1 MSPAPAG
8 LLAPLFG
15 MVLLAGCGHN
25 SPPPPPQAPDVSVSQ
40 PLERGVTEYV
50 EFTGRTDAPYY
61 VEVRARVKGYLVKV
75 NFHDGQPVRKGEVL
89 YEIDPRPYAA
99 SLGEAQG
106 EKEKAEGQKQLADIQ
121 VERYARLVPKGAASA
136 QDLDEWRGK
145 QAAAAGSVAAAKA
158 QVDSAKLNLDFCTI
172 SSPIDGQI
180 GRTYYQIGNLVNP
193 DTMTLTTIAS
203 IDPMYTYFSV
213 DEPTLLRILKLMREG
228 EIKTIRK
235 GEMPVEM
242 GLADDVER
250 KFPLRGTVD
259 FVNNQVDK
267 QTATITVRGTFPNP
281 YDLKAGKPPL
291 LRPGMFTRVRV
302 PLGPPRPR
310 LLVNE
315 RAVGTDQGFKFV
327 YVVDDQNRVQ
337 YRRVKLGPLEDDGLQ
352 VIQDGLKPGDWVVVN
367 GLQRCRPRAE
377 VRPEKVDMITLDPT
391 EDGKGGR
398 TPAAKNKR

>member
-1 MSPAPAG
+1 MGLPA
-8 LLAPLFG
+8 LLFG
-15 MVLLAGCGHN
+15 MVLLAGCGQD
-25 SPPPPPQAPDVSVSQ
+25 PPPPRPQAIEISVSQ
-40 PLERGVTEYV
+40 PLEREVTDYV

-75 NFHDGQPVRKGEVL
+75 NFQDGQPVKKGDLL
-89 YEIDPRPYAA
+89 YEIDPRPYQA

-106 EKEKAEGQKQLADIQ
+106 NLEKAEGEKMLADIQ
-121 VERYARLVPKGAASA
+121 VKRYTKLVEKDAASA
-136 QDLDEWRGK
+136 QSLDEWRGQ
-145 QAAAAGSVAAAKA
+145 QAEAAGAVAAAKS
-158 QVDSAKLNLDFCTI
+158 QVVSAKLNLDFCTY

-180 GRTYYQIGNLVNP
+180 GRTFYQIGNLVNP
-193 DTMTLTTIAS
+193 DTMTLTSIAS
-203 IDPMYTYFSV
+203 IDPMYAYFSV
-213 DEPTLLRILKLMREG
+213 DEPTLLRVLKLMREG
-228 EIKTIRK
+228 EIKTIRQ

-250 KFPLRGTVD
+250 KFPLRGTVA

-291 LRPGMFTRVRV
+291 LRPGMFIRV
-302 PLGPPRPR
+302 PLGPPRLR

-315 RAVGTDQGFKFV
+315 RAIGTDQGFKFV

-337 YRRVKLGPLEDDGLQ
+337 YRRVKLGPLQDSGLQ
-352 VIQDGLKPGDWVVVN
+352 VIQDGLKPGDWVLVN

-377 VRPEKVDMITLDPT
+377 VRPEKVDMVTLEPT
-391 EDGKGGR
+391 EGSKGGR
-398 TPAAKNKR
+398 ARAAKNEEQP